1 MRAAA
6 ARASRFGLL
15 LGLLLVLL
23 GLSAAVA
30 PGRGG
35 PDPASV
41 TAQSVSSSPT
51 ISDDLHT
58 RLHLSAVARH
68 TLSTAV
74 PQTWWAVCTPDAG
87 HTAVRRCSTVSDAP
101 SAWTADAASA
111 SRSSRAPP
119 HA

>member
-1 MRAAA
+1 MRAA

-30 PGRGG
+30 PGRAAPG
-35 PDPASV
+35 PASV
-41 TAQSVSSSPT
+41 NAQSASGSQT
-51 ISDDLHT
+51 IRDDLHT

-68 TLSTAV
+68 TLSTSV
-74 PQTWWAVCTPDAG
+74 PDTSWAVSAPDAG
-87 HTAVRRCSTVSDAP
+87 HTTHLRRSDAADA
-101 SAWTADAASA
+101 SGARTADTASQ

-119 HA
+119 QA